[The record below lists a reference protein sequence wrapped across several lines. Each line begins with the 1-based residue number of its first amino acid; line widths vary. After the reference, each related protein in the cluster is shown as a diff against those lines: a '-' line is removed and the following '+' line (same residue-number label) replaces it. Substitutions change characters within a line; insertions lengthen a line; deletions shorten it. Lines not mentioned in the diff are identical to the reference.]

1 MRYRWTG
8 DGSRSGNLIPGPRRK
23 PVDSRGVNRGLQ
35 APRAGHGDGT
45 PSRPRPRIPCR
56 LRTVPPHGHRQ
67 RAVWVAGRRPGA
79 ARATRPGGRRS
90 GPTCPAGASPGGD
103 VRSPPRSI
111 LRLATPGLVR
121 FRSCGCPRARPP
133 PAGRGRA
140 RRPRRS
146 LRQSRARRLPIIS
159 VAMVAPLG
167 AVNSRACV
175 SRCVS
180 PPTTAS
186 TTSANIGMRPR
197 ISFQA
202 RVCWVGAGLSGV
214 TERHICDGS
223 RAPWHGQASNQAN
236 RWPGRCRRC
245 RGQVR

>member
-1 MRYRWTG
+1 M
-8 DGSRSGNLIPGPRRK
+8 DGRRVAPRDLIPEPGRK
-23 PVDSRGVNRGLQ
+23 PVDSRREPW
-35 APRAGHGDGT
+35 AAGAAC
-45 PSRPRPRIPCR
+45 RPRRRHPKQTAATN
-56 LRTVPPHGHRQ
+56 TVPPHGHRQ

-186 TTSANIGMRPR
+186 TTSANMDMRPQ

-202 RVCWVGAGLSGV
+202 WGLCWVGTA
-214 TERHICDGS
+214 
-223 RAPWHGQASNQAN
+223 
-236 RWPGRCRRC
+236 
-245 RGQVR
+245 